1 MEHANFIS
9 EQLKVFV
16 GVDGQELDMEETKF
30 SLMNEYQSS
39 MNKLLEG
46 DEQDKESF
54 RTANEPIRR
63 DKIRVVNRNGARNM
77 WNTVEKKLRVSVE
90 KIFIAN
96 PGIYD
101 FVVTTELILC
111 HFLDAGVILDS
122 SIYHEKFSGVL
133 LNIGLKNS
141 SNNSNTKKNYLTM
154 SFKDD
159 SFKASF
165 YRLTLHAG
173 EFEVWRSYRGGIE
186 LWGLLLYTG
195 GVLCIRQL

>member
-173 EFEVWRSYRGGIE
+173 EFEVWRSYRGDIE